1 MRLLR
6 RMAGCTTVLALLAA
20 LATPATPAGALLGLP
35 LPVALPGSG
44 EPIELGHLPECLE
57 AVPAA
62 LSLPAPGRDVVR
74 LDVRVL
80 LDGVSPARGQEVFET
95 ARGAYAPLSIALT
108 ATFEQVSFTGA
119 SAGGLLEQ
127 AKGRFG
133 GARPAGT
140 DIVYVL
146 TAKDIEDQA
155 QDSVAGL
162 ADCIGGVAFA
172 DRAFAVGE
180 VFDPDTSALGS
191 IVLARQLT
199 ARVAAHEIGH
209 LMGAHHH
216 YANCVEGILSG
227 LGQGELSP
235 CTLMFNAADVAS
247 LEFSTLNGL
256 VVRGH
261 AEAYARP

>member
-1 MRLLR
+1 MRLLPR
-6 RMAGCTTVLALLAA
+6 LAVAAAVAAA
-20 LATPATPAGALLGLP
+20 LTVPAVPTHALLGIPLP
-35 LPVALPGSG
+35 LPLPSSD
-44 EPIELGHLPECLE
+44 EPIEPGAIPECLE
-57 AVPAA
+57 VVPAA
-62 LSLPAPGRDVVR
+62 ISLPRAGSDVIR

-80 LDGVSPARGQEVFET
+80 LDGVSPARGREVFDT
-95 ARGAYAPLSIALT
+95 ARGSYTPLSIALT
-108 ATFEQVSFTGA
+108 PTFEEVSFEGT
-119 SAGGLLEQ
+119 SAPGLLE
-127 AKGRFG
+127 AARDRFG

-140 DIVYVL
+140 DVVYVL
-146 TAKDIEDQA
+146 TDKDIEVDGEQA
-155 QDSVAGL
+155 VAGL

-180 VFDPDTSALGS
+180 DDDADTSAIGS

-216 YANCVEGILSG
+216 YANCVEGILTE
-227 LGQGELSP
+227 LDQGELSP
-235 CTLMFNAADVAS
+235 CTLMFNLADVAS
-247 LEFSTLNGL
+247 LNFSTLNGL